1 MRFDFFRRSGSG
13 DASPADGAGTGEAAS
28 RPPADAGANGHVA
41 YAMLLDGQ
49 RRVTGYR
56 MAWRAAGEAPG
67 AHAGAGVK
75 ALMDTLALHLNPEGA
90 GWLLGPQM
98 LFVDVTVD
106 ALFQSEL
113 QSLPPQNVVLC
124 MGADDLMDADMRSIL
139 LFLREQGFGFM
150 LCGAP
155 ALPDDAELRA
165 IVTHVEVNV
174 GDVALVERLQKE
186 AQPGQPGQPAIELI
200 APRVDT
206 WQEFD
211 ACAARRVH
219 VFVDGAFRNPPV
231 KEAEEALQPESLL
244 IVKLMQMIQR
254 NEDVRAI
261 ESALKH
267 DAALT
272 YRLLRYIN
280 SPSVGMAV
288 EIHSL
293 RHAVAMLGYSPLYRW
308 LSLLLAT
315 SNKASSPF
323 MMKKAIL
330 RGRFVEL
337 IGQGMLPASE
347 ADNLFV
353 AGMFSLLD
361 QLLGVSMEGVLR
373 RVQLTEAVQQAI
385 LSRSGLYGPF
395 VALAESCELD
405 DGRAARLSEALFL
418 SASQVNAAQLAALV
432 WSLDAG
438 PAAAGPPA

>member
-13 DASPADGAGTGEAAS
+13 DAVPDGLGTGAAAS
-28 RPPADAGANGHVA
+28 HVLSDAGANGQVA

-49 RRVTGYR
+49 RRVIGYR
-56 MAWRAAGEAPG
+56 MAWRAAGEAAPG

-75 ALMDTLALHLNPEGA
+75 ALMDTLALHLNPEGK
-90 GWLLGPQM
+90 GWLLGSQM

-113 QSLPPQNVVLC
+113 QSLPAQNVVLC

-165 IVTHVEVNV
+165 IVTHVEVNA
-174 GDVALVERLQKE
+174 GDAAIVARLQNE
-186 AQPGQPGQPAIELI
+186 VQLGHPAVELI
-200 APRVDT
+200 APRVDN
-206 WQEFD
+206 WAQFD
-211 ACAARRVH
+211 ACAARRVN

-231 KEAEEALQPESLL
+231 KEAEDALQPESLL

-261 ESALKH
+261 EGALKH

-337 IGQGMLPASE
+337 MGQGMLPASE
-347 ADNLFV
+347 SDNLFV

-373 RVQLTEAVQQAI
+373 KVQLTEAVQQAI

-395 VALAESCELD
+395 VALAESCEMD
-405 DGRAARLSEALFL
+405 DGRAPRLSEALFL
-418 SASQVNAAQLAALV
+418 GASQVNAAQLAALV
-432 WSLDAG
+432 WSLDAS
-438 PAAAGPPA
+438 PATTDAAA

>member
-1 MRFDFFRRSGSG
+1 MRFDFFRRASEDAGADT
-13 DASPADGAGTGEAAS
+13 DASPQTETGCE
-28 RPPADAGANGHVA
+28 GHVA
-41 YAMLLDGQ
+41 YAMLLDAQ
-49 RRVTGYR
+49 RRVIGYR
-56 MAWRAAGEAPG
+56 MGWRATG
-67 AHAGAGVK
+67 ADSGASGAAGVK
-75 ALMDTLALHLNPEGA
+75 ALMDTLAMHLNPGDD
-90 GWLLGPQM
+90 GWLLGSQL

-113 QSLPPQNVVLC
+113 QSLPPQQVVLC
-124 MGADDLMDADMRSIL
+124 MQADELMDADLRSIV

-150 LCGAP
+150 LCGATE
-155 ALPDDAELRA
+155 LPEDPELRS
-165 IVTHVEVNV
+165 IVTHLEVGANDA
-174 GDVALVERLQKE
+174 GTVERLRQD
-186 AQPGQPGQPAIELI
+186 AQLGHPPVEPI
-200 APRVDT
+200 ASRVEDWT
-206 WQEFD
+206 EFD
-211 ACAARRVH
+211 ACASRRVN

-231 KEAEEALQPESLL
+231 LETEDALQPESLL
-244 IVKLMQMIQR
+244 IVQLMQMLQR
-254 NEDVRAI
+254 NEDLRVI
-261 ESALKH
+261 EAALKH

-280 SPSVGMAV
+280 SPAVGMAV

-315 SNKASSPF
+315 SNKAGSPY

-337 IGQGMLPASE
+337 VGQGMLPASE

-373 RVQLTEAVQQAI
+373 KVQLTEAVQQAI
-385 LSRSGLYGPF
+385 LSRGGLYGPF

-405 DGRAARLSEALFL
+405 DGQAARLSEALFL
-418 SASQVNAAQLAALV
+418 SPAQVNAAQLSALV
-432 WSLDAG
+432 WAQDAS
-438 PAAAGPPA
+438 PAAGEP

>member
-1 MRFDFFRRSGSG
+1 MRFDFFRRSSEGE
-13 DASPADGAGTGEAAS
+13 GAG
-28 RPPADAGANGHVA
+28 ADAGASAQPEAGCEGHLT
-41 YAMLLDGQ
+41 YSMLLDAQ
-49 RRVTGYR
+49 RRVIGYR
-56 MAWRAAGEAPG
+56 MAWRAAGAAPAESAVSG
-67 AHAGAGVK
+67 ASGAAGVK
-75 ALMDTLALHLNPEGA
+75 ALMDTLAMHLNPEGE
-90 GWLLGPQM
+90 GWLLGSQL

-113 QSLPPQNVVLC
+113 QSLPPQQVVLC
-124 MGADDLMDADMRSIL
+124 MRAEELMDADLRSIL

-150 LCGAP
+150 QCGGTE
-155 ALPDDAELRA
+155 LPEDPELRS
-165 IVTHVEVNV
+165 IVTHLEVGANAADTVARLRRDEQLGHGPVEL
-174 GDVALVERLQKE
+174 VASRVEDWKQ
-186 AQPGQPGQPAIELI
+186 
-200 APRVDT
+200 
-206 WQEFD
+206 FD
-211 ACAARRVH
+211 ACAALRVN

-231 KEAEEALQPESLL
+231 LETEDALQPESLL
-244 IVKLMQMIQR
+244 IVQLMQMLQR
-254 NEDVRAI
+254 NEDLRVI
-261 ESALKH
+261 EAALKH

-280 SPSVGMAV
+280 SPAVGMAV

-315 SNKASSPF
+315 SNKAGSPY

-337 IGQGMLPASE
+337 VGQGMLPASE

-373 RVQLTEAVQQAI
+373 KVQLTEAVQQAI
-385 LSRSGLYGPF
+385 LSRGGLYGPF

-405 DGRAARLSEALFL
+405 DGQAARLSEALFL
-418 SASQVNAAQLAALV
+418 SPAQVNAAQLSALV
-432 WSLDAG
+432 WAQEAS
-438 PAAAGPPA
+438 PAAAGP

>member
-13 DASPADGAGTGEAAS
+13 DANGADGTEAT
-28 RPPADAGANGHVA
+28 RGQDAGANGHVA
-41 YAMLLDGQ
+41 YAMLLDAQ
-49 RRVTGYR
+49 RRVVGYR
-56 MAWRAAGEAPG
+56 LAWRPAGEQA
-67 AHAGAGVK
+67 AAQAGSGVK
-75 ALMDTLALHLNPEGA
+75 ALMDTAAQHLNPEDGGWQLGA
-90 GWLLGPQM
+90 ML
-98 LFVDVTVD
+98 LFVDVSVD

-113 QSLPPQNVVLC
+113 QSLPAQSVVLC
-124 MGADDLMDADMRSIL
+124 MDKEDLMDAELRSIL

-150 LCGAP
+150 LRGAT
-155 ALPDDAELRA
+155 ALPEDPELRA
-165 IVTHVEVNV
+165 IVTHFEVDALDADTVVRVRQETQQGHPPVE
-174 GDVALVERLQKE
+174 LV
-186 AQPGQPGQPAIELI
+186 
-200 APRVDT
+200 APRVNT
-206 WQEFD
+206 WKEFD
-211 ACAARRVH
+211 ACAARRVN
-219 VFVDGAFRNPPV
+219 VFIDGAFRNPPV
-231 KEAEEALQPESLL
+231 RDVDDALQPESLL
-244 IVKLMQMIQR
+244 IVQLMQMIQR
-254 NEDVRAI
+254 NEDVRVI
-261 ESALKH
+261 EAALKH

-337 IGQGMLPASE
+337 MGQGMLPPSE
-347 ADNLFV
+347 SDNLFV

-373 RVQLTEAVQQAI
+373 KVQLTESVQQAI
-385 LSRSGLYGPF
+385 LSRGGLYGPF

-405 DGRAARLSEALFL
+405 DGQASRLAEALFL
-418 SASQVNAAQLAALV
+418 SAAQVNAAQLSALV
-432 WSLDAG
+432 WSQDAS
-438 PAAAGPPA
+438 PAAAGP

>member
-13 DASPADGAGTGEAAS
+13 GADGADGTEAA
-28 RPPADAGANGHVA
+28 RGQDAAANGHVA
-41 YAMLLDGQ
+41 YAMLLDAQ

-56 MAWRAAGEAPG
+56 LAWRPAGEQA
-67 AHAGAGVK
+67 AAQAGSGIK
-75 ALMDTLALHLNPEGA
+75 ALMDTAALHLNPEDGGWQLGA
-90 GWLLGPQM
+90 ML
-98 LFVDVTVD
+98 LFVDVSVD

-113 QSLPPQNVVLC
+113 QSLPAQSVVLC
-124 MGADDLMDADMRSIL
+124 MDKEDLMDAELRSIL

-150 LCGAP
+150 LRGAA
-155 ALPDDAELRA
+155 ALPDDPELRA
-165 IVTHVEVNV
+165 IVTHFEVDALDAETVVRVRQETQQGNPPVE
-174 GDVALVERLQKE
+174 LV
-186 AQPGQPGQPAIELI
+186 
-200 APRVDT
+200 APRVNT
-206 WQEFD
+206 WKEFD
-211 ACAARRVH
+211 ACAARRVN
-219 VFVDGAFRNPPV
+219 VFIDGAFRNPPV
-231 KEAEEALQPESLL
+231 RDVDDALQPESLL
-244 IVKLMQMIQR
+244 IVQLMQMIQR
-254 NEDVRAI
+254 NEDVRVI
-261 ESALKH
+261 EAALKH

-323 MMKKAIL
+323 MMKKAIV

-337 IGQGMLPASE
+337 MGQGMLPPSE
-347 ADNLFV
+347 SDNLFV

-373 RVQLTEAVQQAI
+373 KVQLTESVQQAI
-385 LSRSGLYGPF
+385 LSRGGLYGPF

-405 DGRAARLSEALFL
+405 DGQAPRLAEALFL
-418 SASQVNAAQLAALV
+418 SAAQVNAAQLSALV
-432 WSLDAG
+432 WSQDAS
-438 PAAAGPPA
+438 PAAAGP